1 MDKKDIFDLQAPEL
15 LIRALRGSKMR
26 VLPDEKERNPV
37 SIYVSDEMKEILRDY
52 SKTTGFSMTIV
63 GNLLLWSGVQL
74 VTAQMEAIE
83 AMEEEE
89 FAAIDEMNAH
99 QEGKKC

>member
-37 SIYVSDEMKEILRDY
+37 SVYVSDEMKGILRDY

-63 GNLLLWSGVQL
+63 ANLLLWSGVQL
-74 VTAQMEAIE
+74 LTAQMEALDAQE
-83 AMEEEE
+83 DEEHK
-89 FAAIDEMNAH
+89 AIDEMNAH

>member
-1 MDKKDIFDLQAPEL
+1 MEKKDIFDLQGPEL
-15 LIRALRGSKMR
+15 LIRALRGSRIR
-26 VLPDEKERNPV
+26 VLPDEGERNPISV
-37 SIYVSDEMKEILRDY
+37 YIGDELKGILRDY
-52 SKTTGFSMTIV
+52 VEKTGFSQTV
-63 GNLLLWSGVQL
+63 VANLLLWSGVQL

-89 FAAIDEMNAH
+89 FAAIDDMNAH